1 MAKSTKLRVMA
12 PSDADPARR
21 SGTPNDDLIRL
32 GMDLASGK
40 SDADQQEFESWF
52 PGAPE
57 RAARVGRRYRDVVD
71 RIVIAAVELDEDAP
85 LLLEALRDFV
95 ERQTPKKKSVKA
107 RLPKRASKLWKDR
120 APSDETNPALFT
132 RATYSRWLGCGLTRQ
147 HLRELDPDL
156 YRALSVWEHRHPED
170 RITELPTLAEVID
183 ARIAALADEFSPDE
197 LRKLGSTLQTRHRRA
212 KI

>member
-1 MAKSTKLRVMA
+1 MAKSTKLREIP
-12 PSDADPARR
+12 PSDAGTARR
-21 SGTPNDDLIRL
+21 SGMPNDELFRL

-52 PGAPE
+52 PGDPE
-57 RAARVGRRYRDVVD
+57 RAAKLGPRYKDIVY
-71 RIVIAAVELDEDAP
+71 RIVGAAGELGDDAS
-85 LLLEALRDFV
+85 LYYEALREFV
-95 ERQTPKKKSVKA
+95 ERQAPKRGSAKV
-107 RLPKRASKLWKDR
+107 RLPKRAPALWTDR
-120 APSDETNPALFT
+120 DPEGETNPALFT
-132 RATYSRWLGCGLTRQ
+132 RATYARWLGHLTRQ

-212 KI
+212 KN

>member
-1 MAKSTKLRVMA
+1 MAKSTKLRVTS
-12 PSDADPARR
+12 PSDTDLARR
-21 SGTPNDDLIRL
+21 TGTPNDELFRL

-52 PGAPE
+52 PGDPK

-71 RIVIAAVELDEDAP
+71 RIVVAAVELNEDAP

-95 ERQTPKKKSVKA
+95 ERQTPKRRSVKA
-107 RLPKRASKLWKDR
+107 LLPKRAPALWKDR
-120 APSDETNPALFT
+120 DPEEETNPVLFT
-132 RATYSRWLGCGLTRQ
+132 RAIYARWLGHGLTRQ

-170 RITELPTLAEVID
+170 RLTELPTLAEVID
-183 ARIAALADEFSPDE
+183 SRIAALADEFSPDE
-197 LRKLGSTLQTRHRRA
+197 LRKLGSTLQTRHRRS
-212 KI
+212 KN